1 LAPDSSTAGLCP
13 ACLLTRALKE
23 DDDLDASP
31 DRAGLLPGT
40 MLGPFRIV
48 GLLGKGGMASVYEA
62 YEAPLDRVV
71 ALKVLP
77 PEFLHDETFAKR
89 FTQEA
94 RIVASLEH
102 ANIVPIYASGIDAGI
117 PWISMRLLTGGS
129 LVTLLGRGGL
139 DITRSTQI
147 LRGVA
152 EALDYAHARGVIHRD
167 VKPSN
172 ILLDEAG
179 HVCVSDFGLARLM
192 ERGEGLT
199 RTGSVAGTP
208 HYMAP
213 EQALGLAIDH
223 RCDIYSLGVVAYEM
237 FTGTTPFRGDSP
249 VAVLMQHVHD
259 PLPVPART
267 LVPDALFAVL
277 KQALAKDPRDRWP
290 SAGAFV
296 AALETGAAE
305 SPLSRTVRPIA
316 PRVVAAVSAAA
327 LAGVAVALLWP
338 STAPAPT
345 QASPPIETAPVQET
359 SPPAVVASPETTT
372 QPERVPEAVT
382 PSRRPTTAASRTPD
396 PLPVQETSPAALNP
410 PSTTEVRPP
419 EPPSTPQEVA
429 SPPSINPEAAAP
441 TPVAPEPSIVERST
455 PVVATPIPETP
466 AGAVVTQPVRIRAVN
481 PTYPPVARAAQ
492 IQGDVLLHAVVGPDG
507 RVTRAEILRSVHPVL
522 DEAARRAVLQYR
534 YTPGLRNGVPDTF
547 TVQITVSFRLQ

>member
-1 LAPDSSTAGLCP
+1 
-13 ACLLTRALKE
+13 
-23 DDDLDASP
+23 
-31 DRAGLLPGT
+31 

-62 YEAPLDRVV
+62 YEPPLDRVV

-102 ANIVPIYASGIDAGI
+102 ANIVPIYASGIDSGI

-129 LVTLLGRGGL
+129 LATLLGRRGL
-139 DITRSTQI
+139 DIMRTIQI

-152 EALDYAHARGVIHRD
+152 EALEYAHARGVIHRD

-192 ERGEGLT
+192 ERREGLT
-199 RTGSVAGTP
+199 RTGSVTGTP

-213 EQALGLAIDH
+213 EQALSLAINH

-249 VAVLMQHVHD
+249 VAILMQHVND
-259 PLPVPART
+259 PLPVPTRT
-267 LVPDALFAVL
+267 PVSDALFAVL

-290 SAGAFV
+290 SARAFV

-305 SPLSRTVRPIA
+305 SPLPHTVRRIA
-316 PRVVAAVSAAA
+316 PRVVAGAGAAA
-327 LAGVAVALLWP
+327 LATVAVALLWP
-338 STAPAPT
+338 SMPPPAQAPPAV
-345 QASPPIETAPVQET
+345 ETTPVQET
-359 SPPAVVASPETTT
+359 SPPAVVASPEATT

-382 PSRRPTTAASRTPD
+382 PPRRPTTAALPTPD
-396 PLPVQETSPAALNP
+396 LPPLQDASPAALNP
-410 PSTTEVRPP
+410 PIATKARPP
-419 EPPSTPQEVA
+419 ELPTGSPQEVTN
-429 SPPSINPEAAAP
+429 PPSISREVAA
-441 TPVAPEPSIVERST
+441 TPVSPER
-455 PVVATPIPETP
+455 PVVEAGSPVTATPIAETP
-466 AGAVVTQPVRIRAVN
+466 AGDVITQPVRIRTVN
-481 PTYPPVARAAQ
+481 PTYPPLARAAQ
-492 IQGDVLLHAVVGPDG
+492 IQGDVLLQAVIGSDG
-507 RVTRAEILRSVHPVL
+507 RVTRVEILRSVHPVL
-522 DEAARRAVLQYR
+522 DEAARRAALQYR
-534 YTPGLRNGVPDTF
+534 YTPGLRNGVPETF
-547 TVQITVSFRLQ
+547 TVQITVAFRLQ